1 MIKEITE
8 YFKDKHKKLLI
19 LDAVGA
25 FVTARTL
32 FIIAKYFSHQFG
44 IAQQSVFQLS
54 AVAVV
59 FCIFSSVSALFVKR
73 NLAPFIN
80 IIAYANI
87 SYVLYTIILLLSNST
102 QVTSIAYVYFAIEA
116 FIVLTLA
123 YIELSVVAK
132 KNQ

>member
-1 MIKEITE
+1 MIKEITN
-8 YFKDKHKKLLI
+8 YFKDRHKKLLL
-19 LDAVGA
+19 LDAAGA
-25 FVTARTL
+25 FVTACTL
-32 FIIAKYFSHQFG
+32 FIIAKYFSHHFG
-44 IAQQSVFQLS
+44 IAQQSLLKLS

-59 FCIFSSVSALFVKR
+59 LCIFSTVSALFVKR
-73 NLAPFIN
+73 HLAPYIN

-102 QVTSIAYVYFAIEA
+102 QVSAIAYVYFAIEA

-132 KNQ
+132 KPQ